1 MSITF
6 SPPSW
11 VSLSHLN
18 APQGASLPPVDSQVA
33 TVPKKKTLGGAF
45 KANDQFTSEASKHLI
60 EQIRSEFA
68 PLLAKSPSKELVII
82 RGLPFTQVKD
92 QERAEKFMTDLFDA
106 LELVPKTPDRVDG
119 GRPISLV
126 TPEKGKETSYSAK
139 NSTRPLTYHTDFAS
153 FNAPPPF
160 QSLLC
165 LQGHPD
171 AKTTFLHSNTVKQRL
186 KPSVLQSLNQP
197 AFHFAYSEKP
207 LKYSDAA
214 FSVVD
219 THKGSIRYNPFVKA
233 TTQEGEAAFKTFF
246 DTVEN
251 TAPDAT
257 VTLSPG
263 DLVLWNNH
271 SLIHGRTPFTPKFD
285 SQSTNRLLLRAHLY
299 RKNAL
304 PLEPEPHAK

>member
-6 SPPSW
+6 SPPNW

-18 APQGASLPPVDSQVA
+18 LNHASAASAD
-33 TVPKKKTLGGAF
+33 KTGTTRSRPLARTF
-45 KANDQFTSEASKHLI
+45 KTNDTFTPEASRHLI
-60 EQIRSEFA
+60 ERIKKETE
-68 PLLAKSPSKELVII
+68 PLLSKPASKDLVII

-92 QERAEKFMTDLFDA
+92 QERAEKFLTELFESLD
-106 LELVPKTPDRVDG
+106 LVPRTPDRIDG

-126 TPEKGKETSYSAK
+126 TPEPGKETSFSAK
-139 NSTRPLTYHTDFAS
+139 NSTRALSYHTDFAS

-171 AKTTFLHSNTVKQRL
+171 AKTTFLHSNTVKQRVTPGVL
-186 KPSVLQSLNQP
+186 KALDKPQ
-197 AFHFAYSEKP
+197 FHFAYSEKP

-219 THKGSIRYNPFVKA
+219 SAKGSVRYNPFVKA
-233 TTQEGEAAFKTFF
+233 TTAEGETAFKTFF
-246 DTVEN
+246 EVVEN
-251 TAPDAT
+251 TTPDAT

-263 DLVLWNNH
+263 DLVLWNNQ

-285 SQSTNRLLLRAHLY
+285 SQTTNRLLLRAHLY
-299 RKNAL
+299 PKDAL
-304 PLEPEPHAK
+304 PLEPEKHAK